1 MAHSI
6 DVADCTAGK
15 RYCSTEPGREEH
27 NGRDILLMVGGFAAV
42 FPGVL
47 LALRGADWRSLLGLP
62 AGAVVGSAIA
72 LSIDQEQGIWLF
84 TGGLV
89 VICSVLVIPF
99 RRLVIEWARSG
110 TSSTSGTAV

>member
-27 NGRDILLMVGGFAAV
+27 NARDILLIAGGFGAV
-42 FPGVL
+42 FPGVR
-47 LALRGADWRSLLGLP
+47 LALRGADWRPLLGLP
-62 AGAVVGSAIA
+62 AGAVVGSGIA
-72 LSIDQEQGIWLF
+72 LSIDQEQGIWLL

-110 TSSTSGTAV
+110 SSGTAG